1 MADALQGKLMK
12 SSVEEHLPRRHLN
25 SMMTTRVKGLRVV
38 SNLIIQLICPR
49 SDDLDALVQP
59 AE

>member
-1 MADALQGKLMK
+1 MADALQGKLVK
-12 SSVEEHLPRRHLN
+12 SLVEEHLPRRHLN

-38 SNLIIQLICPR
+38 SNSIQLICPR
-49 SDDLDALVQP
+49 SNELDALVQP